1 MRLTDKQINSV
12 HASVRQSLDDPDSA
26 RFGQQSATYSSKSG
40 TAVCGMVDIK
50 NSSGEFTGEL
60 PYLAVISDSGTV
72 KIISMG
78 KDEIETGITKRA
90 CNDLG
95 IVL

>member
-1 MRLTDKQINSV
+1 
-12 HASVRQSLDDPDSA
+12 
-26 RFGQQSATYSSKSG
+26 
-40 TAVCGMVDIK
+40 MVDIK